1 MFEKILVPTD
11 FTDEADRVLTF
22 AKGLKAFGLREIT
35 LVHVV
40 DVGRAV
46 VWPLP
51 GALSGAIEAKLEE
64 RRGQLEGEGFVAR
77 TLLLEGSPSDEVL
90 KAAVD
95 GDYSMIVTGSHGK
108 RLIEEIL
115 LGSVSE
121 AISRESKIPVLV
133 VRYDVLRDIERGKPL
148 GQYAAEIFR
157 KVLVPNDFSS
167 VSNQALDVVRM
178 LRKAGVKDVVTL
190 HIVDAK
196 RLETE
201 TEKTEQLEACTAAT
215 GKVVSRL
222 QGDGFAVEAVCRVG
236 DPLTEI
242 LSVAEEVNASL
253 IVMGSHGKGIFK
265 EWLIGSVSLN
275 VIRTADRPALVVYQA

>member
-40 DVGRAV
+40 DVGRSV

-51 GALSGAIEAKLEE
+51 GALSGAIESKLDE
-64 RRGQLEGEGFVAR
+64 RREQLESEGFVAR

-90 KAAVD
+90 KAAA
-95 GDYSMIVTGSHGK
+95 GHKYSMIVTGSHGK

-148 GQYAAEIFR
+148 GQYAVETFR
-157 KVLVPNDFSS
+157 KVLLPNDFSS
-167 VSNQALDVVRM
+167 VSNEALAVVKK
-178 LRKAGVKDVVTL
+178 LKKAGVKEVVTL
-190 HIVDAK
+190 HIVDVK

-201 TEKTEQLEACTAAT
+201 QQKTEQLEACNVGTGRVAAQL
-215 GKVVSRL
+215 KK
-222 QGDGFAVEAVCRVG
+222 DGFEVEAICRAG

-242 LSVAEEVNASL
+242 LSVADEVGASL
-253 IVMGSHGKGIFK
+253 IVMGSHGKGVLK

-275 VIRTADRPALVVYQA
+275 VIRTADRPALVVHRG